1 MLHILTTDNEI
12 PLPVEEIRTEES
24 ADYEIVLGRRQLASV
39 LFVAT
44 VVLVTF
50 SAIAYLAGKDAS
62 PKRAA
67 TIAIAPP
74 APPPPLTIITPPEPT
89 KPVELSQTVEP
100 PLLADPE
107 LNAIYLQMGAVERGI
122 AVIFAEGLRKRGLP
136 SFVAPGP
143 DQKIFR
149 VLIGPLRNPEMYR
162 SVKVQVDALGLA
174 TFAKKYVNQTVSA
187 ANGNSQGR

>member
-12 PLPVEEIRTEES
+12 PVPVEEIGAEES

-39 LFVAT
+39 MFVAT

-67 TIAIAPP
+67 AIAIAPP
-74 APPPPLTIITPPEPT
+74 APPPPLTVIAPAEP
-89 KPVELSQTVEP
+89 KKLAEP
-100 PLLADPE
+100 ALFADPE
-107 LNAIYLQMGAVERGI
+107 LNATYLQMGAVERGI
-122 AVIFAEGLRKRGLP
+122 AVVFAEGLRKRGLP

-143 DQKIFR
+143 DGKIFR
-149 VLIGPLRNPEMYR
+149 VLIGPLRNSEMYR
-162 SVKVQVDALGLA
+162 SVKDQVDSLGLA
-174 TFAKKYVNQTVSA
+174 TFAKKYVNENLRSSA
-187 ANGNSQGR
+187 DGNHAAAP